1 MSPMCSIMVAMARG
15 TMVMQA
21 VMSMPV
27 SAPFMNR
34 PKTVA
39 SLWMGMPI
47 QSAWA
52 TVWATA
58 WREAGSTIMLTR

>member
-1 MSPMCSIMVAMARG
+1 
-15 TMVMQA
+15 MVMQA